1 MTYPY
6 MPALGQGGRP
16 TFPVTVAQTGD
27 QWTVTVAATAYV
39 CGNEAAA
46 TAFATAAARSLAAY
60 DWYVGAKAVMSQ
72 FEQLLAEA
80 GRLKML
86 YEDSKLYELVLA
98 TPAGATVPGMGV
110 TVRRSIEVGSLMQ
123 DLFLFLSQATVGDP
137 PAGVPMQTRRAVITS
152 RD

>member
-16 TFPVTVAQTGD
+16 AFPVTVAQTGD
-27 QWTVTVAATAYV
+27 QWIVTVGPTTYPCV
-39 CGNEAAA
+39 DEAAA

-60 DWYVGAKAVMSQ
+60 DWYVGAKATLSQ
-72 FEQLLAEA
+72 FETMLAEA

-110 TVRRSIEVGSLMQ
+110 SVIRSIEVGSLMQ

-137 PAGVPMQTRRAVITS
+137 PAGLPMQTRRAVITS

>member
-1 MTYPY
+1 MFPYSPPLKAVQSGAIVTIGADTY
-6 MPALGQGGRP
+6 
-16 TFPVTVAQTGD
+16 TFPD
-27 QWTVTVAATAYV
+27 
-39 CGNEAAA
+39 EAAA
-46 TAFATAAARSLAAY
+46 TAFATAAARSAAAA
-60 DWYVGAKAVMSQ
+60 DWYAGSKTVLRQ

-86 YEDSKLYELVLA
+86 YEDSKLYDLVLA

-137 PAGVPMQTRRAVITS
+137 PAGVPMQSRRAVITS